1 MLPKPG
7 MFRDARADAILPR
20 SSELVLSDIAVRQPL
35 QALRAQ
41 DGTIGPRAAVDIG
54 EIRRAVADM
63 PCERAAAHARRE
75 RTAADMRREAASRG
89 RRVEGS
95 SSAASEVRRS
105 AATEVRR
112 SAATDVGRS
121 TNARRRGNCGAC
133 RHAQCAGHQKHDS
146 QFSSQ
151 IPHDPSSTD
160 SVCAGD
166 LSTAMPEFVAPAFFS
181 AAVIE
186 HECFA
191 MLRGT
196 IQTHVQTAR
205 RNINA
210 FMNINAA

>member
-1 MLPKPG
+1 
-7 MFRDARADAILPR
+7 
-20 SSELVLSDIAVRQPL
+20 
-35 QALRAQ
+35 
-41 DGTIGPRAAVDIG
+41 
-54 EIRRAVADM
+54 
-63 PCERAAAHARRE
+63 
-75 RTAADMRREAASRG
+75 MRREAASPG

-95 SSAASEVRRS
+95 SSAA
-105 AATEVRR
+105 AEVRR

-160 SVCAGD
+160 SVCAGA

-186 HECFA
+186 H
-191 MLRGT
+191 
-196 IQTHVQTAR
+196 
-205 RNINA
+205 
-210 FMNINAA
+210 

>member
-95 SSAASEVRRS
+95 PSAAS
-105 AATEVRR
+105 EVRR

-121 TNARRRGNCGAC
+121 TNPRRRGNCGAY
-133 RHAQCAGHQKHDS
+133 RHAQCASHQKHDS
-146 QFSSQ
+146 QFSS
-151 IPHDPSSTD
+151 
-160 SVCAGD
+160 
-166 LSTAMPEFVAPAFFS
+166 
-181 AAVIE
+181 
-186 HECFA
+186 
-191 MLRGT
+191 
-196 IQTHVQTAR
+196 
-205 RNINA
+205 
-210 FMNINAA
+210 